1 MKTLLLILAFV
12 PTIVFSQI
20 KKTDSLAKNDS
31 LISKFYKEKDSS
43 GVIPIP
49 NKEIDRG
56 QKFYGL
62 ISKSKGNA
70 IPIPNS
76 IKPKD
81 SLLARKIIVD
91 EAIPSKK

>member
-1 MKTLLLILAFV
+1 MKTLLLIFAFL

-20 KKTDSLAKNDS
+20 KKIDPAAKNDS
-31 LISKFYKEKDSS
+31 LISKFYKKKDSS

-49 NKEIDRG
+49 NKTIDRN

-62 ISKSKGNA
+62 ISKSKGNT
-70 IPIPNS
+70 IPILNS
-76 IKPKD
+76 VKPKD
-81 SLLARKIIVD
+81 SLLATKIIVA